1 MLLVGSASACHFET
15 FFADADCDGW
25 SANGSIYV
33 CGSRDTLAYVV
44 TLSQNGAV
52 IASFT
57 DVFVVWADDPTFDFN
72 IPWGIELCG
81 DYVADGHFYYI
92 SPGDVTDH
100 RDFTV
105 PFNCPCGDEGCTGT
119 PGYWRNHPGAWAGV
133 SLSLGGIVYS
143 QAQCLDFFDIV
154 PSETDGTKSAKLVHH
169 LMAAKLN
176 YMSGAAQHVDAEIA
190 AADAWI
196 ANNCLF
202 CNPGKVAKREMVR
215 LIEALDMYNNSNT
228 TCDPI
233 IEIPIAPIV
242 PSFSRTSQPEDE
254 SKSWG
259 AIKMIY
265 K

>member
-1 MLLVGSASACHFET
+1 MLLVGSALACHFET
-15 FFADADCDGW
+15 FTADADCNGW
-25 SANGSIYV
+25 TANGSIYV
-33 CGSRDTLAYVV
+33 CGTRDTLAYVV

-57 DVFVVWADDPTFDFN
+57 DIFVVWADNPTFDFN

-92 SPGDVTDH
+92 SPRDITEY

-119 PGYWRNHPGAWAGV
+119 PGYWKTHPEEWTGI
-133 SLSLGGIVYS
+133 SLSLGGIVYTH
-143 QAQCLDFFDIV
+143 AQCMDFFAV
-154 PSETDGTKSAKLVHH
+154 EPSKRNGTSSAKLVHH

-196 ANNCLF
+196 VANCLI
-202 CNPGKVAKREMVR
+202 CNPSKTAKNEMVS
-215 LIEALDMYNNSNT
+215 LIDALDIYNNSNT
-228 TCDPI
+228 TCDPHI
-233 IEIPIAPIV
+233 VPPMASIV
-242 PSFSRTSQPEDE
+242 PSFSRTSQPDE

-265 K
+265 N